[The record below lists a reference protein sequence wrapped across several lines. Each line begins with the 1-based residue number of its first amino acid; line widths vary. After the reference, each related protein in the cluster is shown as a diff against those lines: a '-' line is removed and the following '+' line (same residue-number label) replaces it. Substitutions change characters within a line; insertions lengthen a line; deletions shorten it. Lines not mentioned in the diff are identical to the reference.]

1 MEWEFWV
8 SVARWVGMIAAIFVV
23 VAGTAQPWLQGK
35 IDAKKDEENSRLLK
49 RQQEESQTKVDAM
62 VANGQKASEALSA
75 QVTDLD
81 RKLRP
86 FVDFA
91 TRSHRDLSVEEG
103 LSRLHEEIVEARD
116 IPKGLEEQIVADVA
130 AKLSEWHKQN
140 PEIAIEVNLGH
151 AENVQAEAAFEV
163 LTRFFTDAG
172 IKIVPGLR
180 IVDLRAPNMAPLQLN
195 GRPELRGN
203 AEDLLSI
210 LKTYATGRSQ
220 FSDSANLPEK
230 LIELILVGI
239 PKFKPDGTVLLE

>member
-1 MEWEFWV
+1 MELEFWI
-8 SVARWVGMIAAIFVV
+8 SVARSAGMIAAIFVV
-23 VAGTAQPWLQGK
+23 VAGAAQPWLQGR

-49 RQQEESQTKVDAM
+49 RQQEELQTRVDTLA
-62 VANGQKASEALSA
+62 ANAQKERGALEA

-81 RKLRP
+81 RKLKP

-91 TRSHRDLSVEEG
+91 IRSHRDLSVDES
-103 LSRLHEEIVEARD
+103 LSRLHEEIIEARD
-116 IPKGLEEQIVADVA
+116 VPKGVEEQIVADLA
-130 AKLSEWHKQN
+130 AKLSEWHRQN
-140 PEIAIEVNLGH
+140 PEIAIEVNLGR
-151 AENVQAEAAFEV
+151 AESVQAEAAFET
-163 LTRFFTDAG
+163 LTRFFSDAG
-172 IKIVPGLR
+172 IKIVHGLR

-210 LKTYATGRSQ
+210 LKRYAAGRTQ

-239 PKFKPDGTVLLE
+239 PKFNPDGTVLLE

>member
-8 SVARWVGMIAAIFVV
+8 SIARWAGMIAAIFVV

-35 IDAKKDEENSRLLK
+35 IDAKKAEENSRLLEG
-49 RQQEESQTKVDAM
+49 QQEESQTKVDALA
-62 VANGQKASEALSA
+62 ANAQKESEALKA

-91 TRSHRDLSVEEG
+91 MRSHRDLLVEDG
-103 LSRLHEEIVEARD
+103 LSRLHAEIVEARD
-116 IPKGLEEQIVADVA
+116 IPKGLEEQIVADLA
-130 AKLSEWHKQN
+130 SKLSEWHRQN
-140 PEIAIEVNLGH
+140 PEIAIEVNLGR
-151 AENVQAEAAFEV
+151 AGNLRAEAAFDA
-163 LTRFFTDAG
+163 LIRLLTDAG
-172 IKIVPGLR
+172 IKIVHGLR
-180 IVDLRAPNMAPLQLN
+180 IVDLRAPDMAPLQLN

-210 LKTYATGRSQ
+210 LKTYAAGRSQ

-230 LIELILVGI
+230 LIELVLLGI
-239 PKFKPDGTVLLE
+239 PKFNPDGTVVLE

>member
-1 MEWEFWV
+1 MTNMEWEFWV

-35 IDAKKDEENSRLLK
+35 IDAKKDEENSRLLD
-49 RQQEESQTKVDAM
+49 RQQEESQTKVDAV

-180 IVDLRAPNMAPLQLN
+180 
-195 GRPELRGN
+195 
-203 AEDLLSI
+203 S
-210 LKTYATGRSQ
+210 
-220 FSDSANLPEK
+220 
-230 LIELILVGI
+230 
-239 PKFKPDGTVLLE
+239 

>member
-8 SVARWVGMIAAIFVV
+8 SMARWAGMIAAVFVV

-35 IDAKKDEENSRLLK
+35 IDAKKAEENSRL
-49 RQQEESQTKVDAM
+49 QEESQTKVDA
-62 VANGQKASEALSA
+62 VAANAQKESEALKA

-86 FVDFA
+86 FADFA
-91 TRSHRDLSVEEG
+91 MRSHRDLSVEEG

-116 IPKGLEEQIVADVA
+116 IPKGLEEQIVADLA
-130 AKLSEWHKQN
+130 AKLSEWHRQN
-140 PEIAIEVNLGH
+140 PEIAIEVNLGR
-151 AENVQAEAAFEV
+151 AGNLRAEAAFDA
-163 LTRFFTDAG
+163 LTRILTDAG
-172 IKIVPGLR
+172 IKIVHGLR
-180 IVDLRAPNMAPLQLN
+180 IVDLRAPDMAPLQLN

-210 LKTYATGRSQ
+210 LKTYAAGRTQ

-230 LIELILVGI
+230 LLELVLVGI
-239 PKFKPDGTVLLE
+239 PKFNPDGTVVLE

>member
-23 VAGTAQPWLQGK
+23 VAGTAQPWLQAK
-35 IDAKKDEENSRLLK
+35 IDARNDDENSKLLRLQ
-49 RQQEESQTKVDAM
+49 REESETKVDTLA
-62 VANGQKASEALSA
+62 ANAQKEGEALKA

-91 TRSHRDLSVEEG
+91 MRSHGGLSVEEG

-116 IPKGLEEQIVADVA
+116 IPKGLEERIVADVA
-130 AKLSEWHKQN
+130 AKLSEWHGQN
-140 PEIAIEVNLGH
+140 PEIAIEVNLGR
-151 AENVQAEAAFEV
+151 AENLQAEAAFEV
-163 LTRFFTDAG
+163 LTRLLTDAG

-180 IVDLRAPNMAPLQLN
+180 IVDLRAPGMAPLQLN

-203 AEDLLSI
+203 AQDLLSI
-210 LKTYATGRSQ
+210 LKTYVAGRTQ
-220 FSDSANLPEK
+220 FSDSANLPEN

-239 PKFKPDGTVLLE
+239 PEFNPDGTVLLE